1 MLGLICRISK
11 RRGIFCALN
20 NRTKQ
25 KLLPIIQENVATDMS
40 EDNNLL
46 ESLSTKT
53 RAYSDSF
60 TTYQVRNFKKLGYI
74 LKKLN
79 HSVWFGYRL
88 FDSNTVKSLWSQIKY
103 YANHFTGLSIENLN
117 KEFNND
123 ETLIQDY
130 LDGWITFDFY

>member
-88 FDSNTVKSLWSQIKY
+88 FDTNTVKSL
-103 YANHFTGLSIENLN
+103 
-117 KEFNND
+117 
-123 ETLIQDY
+123 
-130 LDGWITFDFY
+130 